1 MAKELSGTGRGVKYG
16 RYWPLLVFGLIT
28 IYTFGYLLWYSN
40 TALGLHPVL
49 DAKELLFLS
58 SQFATNTLPAEPFYR
73 APLYP
78 FVLSLFQGVGINETM
93 LPFVARLVNGSLHII
108 NALLVVS
115 IACILWNNK
124 FSGLLAG
131 LLYGLNPVALHFA
144 SDVLDITFA
153 INLMLLGI
161 FALAR
166 CEDGQR
172 RLPWQLLASI
182 AFSFAFITRPQ
193 MLMILLLWCG
203 VCIFRERLR
212 AVLVLLP
219 VIFLVS
225 GLAATNYYLSGD
237 VRILPWQGAF
247 NLWAANNQ
255 NSNGR
260 YFAHEK
266 DFVLYD
272 QDSNPARVESQ
283 NLFIKN
289 NPNKPITIQNMS
301 NYWRQQTI
309 SLIVDAPMDW
319 MVLVASKAWYLLNNF
334 EQYNNKT
341 FFFHKQRSPWLQWNP
356 ISWALIFST
365 AMLGIFCLRKKPL
378 TNTVVLMILAYSAG
392 LLLTFVSARFRL
404 PLVPL
409 LCIFSGGVFLNL
421 VTRKIGVPHA
431 VVIALFCICLIKLPN
446 DNPNETII
454 QDQLLIATANVAIGN
469 YETTRQ
475 YTDKIL
481 RQYPDNL
488 RANESRCIAD
498 YNQWLYELAQDPF
511 ELTACE
517 RAASKS
523 RSAKHILGLGYWRL
537 GQQDKASEIW
547 LELLRSE
554 ANSQQTLAYLLAGKK
569 IEVDQVLTSIGVN
582 RDVDSFLLAV
592 LAWLGNK
599 ASIDIYIRENS
610 EKDLQR
616 EFIALEHMFYLH

>member
-1 MAKELSGTGRGVKYG
+1 MAKELSGAGRGVKHG

-266 DFVLYD
+266 DFVLYN
-272 QDSNPARVESQ
+272 QNSNPARVESQ

-301 NYWRQQTI
+301 NYWRQQTV

-319 MVLVASKAWYLLNNF
+319 MVLLASKAWYLLNNF

-365 AMLGIFCLRKKPL
+365 AMFGIFCLRKKPL

-409 LCIFSGGVFLNL
+409 LCVFSGGAFLNL
-421 VTRKIGVPHA
+421 ATRKIGVPHA
-431 VVIALFCICLIKLPN
+431 VVIGLLSISLLKLTN

-454 QDQLLIATANVAIGN
+454 QDQLLIAKANIAVGN
-469 YETTRQ
+469 YETGRQ
-475 YTDKIL
+475 YTDTVL
-481 RQYPDNL
+481 HQYPDNL

-498 YNQWLYELAQDPF
+498 YNQWLYKLVQEPF

-517 RAASKS
+517 RAASNS
-523 RSAKHILGLGYWRL
+523 HSAAQVLGIGYWLL
-537 GQQDKASEIW
+537 GQSDKATAIW
-547 LELLRSE
+547 LELLKVE
-554 ANSQQTLAYLLAGKK
+554 PKSQQALAYLLAGKILK
-569 IEVDQVLTSIGVN
+569 SKQVLPGVAIN
-582 RDVDSFLLAV
+582 RDMDPFLLIV
-592 LAWLGNK
+592 LAWLGNQI
-599 ASIDIYIRENS
+599 AIDTYVRENS
-610 EKDLQR
+610 EKALKR
-616 EFIALEHMFYLH
+616 EFAALEHMFILH